1 MKQVI
6 ACFKF
11 FAGSRSVVVS
21 AGILRVLGKE
31 AAELPLAATRQENQG
46 RVSRYWAASY
56 QDS

>member
-46 RVSRYWAASY
+46 RVSRY
-56 QDS
+56 